1 MKNKGLFLFLVR
13 FLAVVTFSSPIL
25 ADEETTQTD
34 IGTLD
39 KESAAKAFP
48 SKPPYSPYAGCD
60 FPTRPFFG
68 DTHVHTSF
76 SMDAGAFGC
85 RLGPGDAYRPE
96 FRAARDQS
104 GDARNAKNSL
114 LARWDKRR
122 KMAASLGF
130 EPKQYRTVSNMKKR

>member
-13 FLAVVTFSSPIL
+13 FLAVVTFSSPRFSNPAL
-25 ADEETTQTD
+25 LRRHAR
-34 IGTLD
+34 
-39 KESAAKAFP
+39 S
-48 SKPPYSPYAGCD
+48 Y
-60 FPTRPFFG
+60 
-68 DTHVHTSF
+68 SF

-85 RLGPGDAYRPE
+85 RLGPADAYRPE

-122 KMAASLGF
+122 KM
-130 EPKQYRTVSNMKKR
+130 PPR